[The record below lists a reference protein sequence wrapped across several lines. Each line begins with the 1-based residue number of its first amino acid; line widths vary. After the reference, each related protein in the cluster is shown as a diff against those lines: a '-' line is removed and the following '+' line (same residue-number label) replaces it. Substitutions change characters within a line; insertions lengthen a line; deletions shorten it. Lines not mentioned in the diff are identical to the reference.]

1 MKKFV
6 ALSLALTMA
15 LSLAACGGD
24 TISSGGDTS
33 GTGESSSSDGVTLRL
48 VNGKIEVDEQLKKLA
63 ELYKEETGGT
73 PARMMGSTIYSN
85 GTEMLALNIYKTAAS
100 KSDYATAQA
109 KAVLFFIML
118 AAVSLIQVRI
128 SNKREVEM

>member
-24 TISSGGDTS
+24 TTSSGGDTS

-48 VNGKIEVDEQLKKLA
+48 VNGKI
-63 ELYKEETGGT
+63 
-73 PARMMGSTIYSN
+73 
-85 GTEMLALNIYKTAAS
+85 
-100 KSDYATAQA
+100 
-109 KAVLFFIML
+109 
-118 AAVSLIQVRI
+118 
-128 SNKREVEM
+128 